1 MIYIQR
7 FLDRLK
13 NMQGQGA
20 KDLVM
25 SMHEA
30 NNLHQ
35 DITKLLLELKTL
47 SEKSST
53 SDEVIEVELK
63 GEDF

>member
-13 NMQGQGA
+13 NMQSQGA
-20 KDLVM
+20 KDVVM
-25 SMHEA
+25 YLHEA

-35 DITKLLLELKTL
+35 DITKLLIELKAL
-47 SEKSST
+47 SENNSPSN
-53 SDEVIEVELK
+53 EIIEVELK

>member
-13 NMQGQGA
+13 NMQSQGA
-20 KDLVM
+20 KDVVM
-25 SMHEA
+25 SVHEA
-30 NNLHQ
+30 NNLHA
-35 DITKLLLELKTL
+35 DITKLLLELKTHANN
-47 SEKSST
+47 KST
-53 SDEVIEVELK
+53 DEVIEVELK

>member
-13 NMQGQGA
+13 NMQSQGA
-20 KDLVM
+20 KDVVM
-25 SMHEA
+25 SLHEA

-35 DITKLLLELKTL
+35 DITKLLIELKAL
-47 SEKSST
+47 SENNSS
-53 SDEVIEVELK
+53 SNEIIEVELK

>member
-13 NMQGQGA
+13 NMQSQGA
-20 KDLVM
+20 KDIVM
-25 SMHEA
+25 SLHEA

-47 SEKSST
+47 SENKSS
-53 SDEVIEVELK
+53 SNEVIEVELK

>member
-13 NMQGQGA
+13 NMQSQGA
-20 KDLVM
+20 KDLSM
-25 SMHEA
+25 SLHEA

-53 SDEVIEVELK
+53 SNEVIEVELK

>member
-13 NMQGQGA
+13 NMQSQGA
-20 KDLVM
+20 KDVVM
-25 SMHEA
+25 SLHEA
-30 NNLHQ
+30 NNLHA
-35 DITKLLLELKTL
+35 DITKLLLELKTHANN
-47 SEKSST
+47 KST
-53 SDEVIEVELK
+53 DEVIEVELK

>member
-13 NMQGQGA
+13 NMQSQGA
-20 KDLVM
+20 KDFTM

-30 NNLHQ
+30 NNLHA
-35 DITKLLLELKTL
+35 DITKLLLELKIHAKN
-47 SEKSST
+47 KST
-53 SDEVIEVELK
+53 DEVIEVELK